1 VAGTVNGRDRSDL
14 RKKPRR
20 EFHYLAKILTG
31 PQDPARR
38 CTIADV
44 SESGARLLLDS
55 DDELPDRFF
64 LLLSLNGGARRRCR
78 VVWRNGASVGVEFV
92 TAQQ

>member
-1 VAGTVNGRDRSDL
+1 VASLANGRNHSDL

-20 EFHYLAKILTG
+20 EFHYMAKILSG

-38 CTIADV
+38 CAISDI
-44 SESGARLLLDS
+44 SETGARLVLDS
-55 DDELPDRFF
+55 DDGLPDRFF

-78 VVWRNGASVGVEFV
+78 VVWRDGTSVGVAFV
-92 TAQQ
+92 GAQE

>member
-1 VAGTVNGRDRSDL
+1 MTSSANGRDRSDL

-20 EFHYLAKILTG
+20 EFHYAARILSG

-38 CTIADV
+38 CTIADI
-44 SESGARLLLDS
+44 SETGARLVLDS
-55 DDELPDRFF
+55 DDGLPERFF
-64 LLLSLNGGARRRCR
+64 LLLSLNGGARRHCR

-92 TAQQ
+92 GAQQ